1 MKKKIIEP
9 FNIVVF
15 GGNSDLAFRK
25 IYPALYQ
32 RFIDNQLNCNFN
44 IYAVIRKPIS
54 DSEFR
59 LNIEKFISSSSKN
72 DIDNNQIEEFFKKIS
87 LTEVPNHTIEGYS
100 TLKKELEKTK
110 EHQNIYYLSTPAS
123 AFGDISI
130 MLKKCNLINKRSKV
144 VLEKPLGFDL
154 ASSKTINS
162 QLNKSFSEDQIYR
175 IDHYLGK
182 ETVQN
187 LMVLRFANHLF
198 EHAWSS
204 ENIESVQ
211 ITVSES
217 IGVEK
222 RGDYYEQSGALL
234 DMVQNHLLQLLCL
247 IGMEPPVKLEANF
260 VRDEKLKVLKSL
272 RLLNYESASKN
283 VVKGQYTRGKNID
296 NINQKKK
303 IPSYLEDIGKFE
315 SNTETFVAIKAFIDN
330 WRWKGTPFYLRTGKR
345 MKRRYSD
352 IIINFKPVK
361 HNLFN
366 KDEEIPGNALIITLQ
381 PEEKI
386 ELVQMTKL
394 PGPGGYRYKPVSLK
408 LDFLDSFS
416 QRLPEAYERLIID
429 ILRGE
434 QTLFMRQDE
443 LEAAWTWIESIKK
456 CWKNNDIKNILY
468 ESGTWGPGDSILN
481 KNHSWTRKNNY
492 EDN

>member
-1 MKKKIIEP
+1 M
-9 FNIVVF
+9 
-15 GGNSDLAFRK
+15 
-25 IYPALYQ
+25 
-32 RFIDNQLNCNFN
+32 
-44 IYAVIRKPIS
+44 
-54 DSEFR
+54 
-59 LNIEKFISSSSKN
+59 
-72 DIDNNQIEEFFKKIS
+72 
-87 LTEVPNHTIEGYS
+87 
-100 TLKKELEKTK
+100 
-110 EHQNIYYLSTPAS
+110 
-123 AFGDISI
+123 
-130 MLKKCNLINKRSKV
+130 
-144 VLEKPLGFDL
+144 
-154 ASSKTINS
+154 
-162 QLNKSFSEDQIYR
+162 
-175 IDHYLGK
+175 
-182 ETVQN
+182 
-187 LMVLRFANHLF
+187 
-198 EHAWSS
+198 
-204 ENIESVQ
+204 Q